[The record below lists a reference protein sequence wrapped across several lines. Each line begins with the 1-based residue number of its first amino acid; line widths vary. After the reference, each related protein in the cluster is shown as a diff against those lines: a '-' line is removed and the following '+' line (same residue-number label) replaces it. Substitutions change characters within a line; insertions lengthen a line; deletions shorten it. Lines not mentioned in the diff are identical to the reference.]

1 MLSLETPAVRI
12 GEVLVFPDHAV
23 PGTFYYAAPDPKISR
38 TGGQLMVDILS
49 YSVELKHSPLA
60 GTTIPHELGAGFL
73 TLGLDCALDPTVHSR
88 TIGELSARTGLP
100 EQQLSLSPIPYT
112 KGAVS
117 LIALDA
123 GTTES
128 GGLPQF
134 VEKVIGG
141 GTPSLLGDLRASFS
155 LALSQEGV
163 EFLEGL
169 YKDGAAPIGVVYD
182 LTYLGLRPAIQ
193 CVITAD
199 LSRIYDELSASV
211 GVQYLCFRAE
221 VEAILSKL
229 ADTEAIG
236 IQLTSQAVGEEAA
249 RSKESALSL
258 FKDRI
263 IRELFRP
270 TATPQL
276 ANLAVPGEQSTGAV
290 SLSLKVKDRE
300 ELKHVVYR
308 FDERSP
314 EERTHAPHGFLA
326 ALLSESEMDERVH
339 RIDLASPFF
348 ELLEVLV
355 TGPTEQ
361 EFTAL
366 GLHSVT
372 ALLTYGLLGDPVPPE
387 QESVEFRP
395 GSSGRKI
402 FAMTRRGRPSLAY
415 TVELAYEFSRIA
427 GTDADVLTFTTP
439 PVEHTGRTLT
449 INPYADVGVLDV
461 EVDTGPVDPTVRQID
476 VALSY
481 LDELS
486 GFSAAHTI
494 RLVPTATTATA
505 DRHWQVRTRQLGERF
520 YTATPTFTF
529 DDATFTAPPI
539 RTDTSLLRVDSPFT
553 STRTV
558 LVQPNVTAADASQVT
573 VEVVYDD
580 ETAGYH
586 RRFTTTLAP
595 DPVTRVWSSATLSW
609 PILDPARQHLKYR
622 VSTLAGGTVDTTDWT
637 SSDEPSLLVGE
648 TGRRMRT
655 LDVRLVGPTLA
666 EAGLDAIE
674 VRVTLPGDADDT
686 AKSLFFDSATQASL
700 SVALPATA
708 DVPLG
713 FRYQVVAFHTDGS
726 QGVGPWQT
734 TGSALVVVQTQT
746 SRRHG

>member
-1 MLSLETPAVRI
+1 VLSLETPAVRI

-23 PGTFYYAAPDPKISR
+23 PGAFYYAAPDPKISR

-60 GTTIPHELGAGFL
+60 GTTIPDELGAGFL

-88 TIGELSARTGLP
+88 TIGELSARTGMP

-134 VEKVIGG
+134 VEKVVGV

-163 EFLEGL
+163 VLLEGL

-211 GVQYLCFRAE
+211 GVQYMCFRAE

-229 ADTEAIG
+229 AETEAIE
-236 IQLTSQAVGEEAA
+236 IQPTSQAVGEEAA
-249 RSKESALSL
+249 RSRESALSL

-263 IRELFRP
+263 IREFFRP
-270 TATPQL
+270 TSTPQL
-276 ANLAVPGEQSTGAV
+276 ANLAIPGEQSTAAV
-290 SLSLKVKDRE
+290 SLSLKVKHRE

-308 FDERSP
+308 FDETSP

-326 ALLSESEMDERVH
+326 ALLSESEMAERMH

-348 ELLEVLV
+348 ERLEVLV

-366 GLHSVT
+366 GLRSVT

-395 GSSGRKI
+395 GSSGHKI
-402 FAMTRRGRPSLAY
+402 FAMKRRGRPSLAY

-427 GTDADVLTFTTP
+427 STADVLTFTTP

-449 INPYADVGVLDV
+449 INPYADVRVLDV
-461 EVDTGPVDPTVRQID
+461 EMDTGPVDPTVRQID

-481 LDELS
+481 LDEVS
-486 GFSAAHTI
+486 RFSAAHTI
-494 RLVPTATTATA
+494 RLVPTATTVTA
-505 DRHWQVRTRQLGERF
+505 DRHWQVCTRQLGERF

-529 DDATFTAPPI
+529 DDGTFTAPPI

-558 LVQPNVTAADASQVT
+558 LVQPNVTAADTSQVT

-622 VSTLAGGTVDTTDWT
+622 VTTLAGGTVDTTDWT

-666 EAGLDAIE
+666 EAGLDAVE
-674 VRVTLPGDADDT
+674 VRVTLPWAADDT
-686 AKSLFFDSATQASL
+686 AKSVFFDSATEASL
-700 SVALPATA
+700 AVALPATA

-726 QGVGPWQT
+726 QSVGPWQT
-734 TGSALVVVQTQT
+734 TGTALVVVQT
-746 SRRHG
+746 RNI

>member
-1 MLSLETPAVRI
+1 M
-12 GEVLVFPDHAV
+12 LVFPDHAV
-23 PGTFYYAAPDPKISR
+23 PGAFYYAAPDPKISR
-38 TGGQLMVDILS
+38 TRGQLMVDILS
-49 YSVELKHSPLA
+49 YSVELKHSRLA
-60 GTTIPHELGAGFL
+60 GTTIPDELEAGFL
-73 TLGLDCALDPTVHSR
+73 TLGVDCALDPTVYSR
-88 TIGELSARTGLP
+88 TIGELSARTGMP

-112 KGAVS
+112 KGTVS

-128 GGLPQF
+128 GGRPQF
-134 VEKVIGG
+134 VEKVVGTV
-141 GTPSLLGDLRASFS
+141 TPSLLGDLRATFS

-163 EFLEGL
+163 VFLEGL
-169 YKDGAAPIGVVYD
+169 YKDAAAPIGVVYD

-211 GVQYLCFRAE
+211 GVQYMCFRAE
-221 VEAILSKL
+221 IEDILSKL
-229 ADTEAIG
+229 AETEMIEV
-236 IQLTSQAVGEEAA
+236 QLTSQAVGEEAA
-249 RSKESALSL
+249 RSKELALSL

-263 IRELFRP
+263 IQEFFRP

-276 ANLAVPGEQSTGAV
+276 PYLAVPGEPSTAAV
-290 SLSLKVKDRE
+290 SLSLKVKHRE
-300 ELKHVVYR
+300 ELEHAVYR
-308 FDERSP
+308 FDERLP
-314 EERTHAPHGFLA
+314 EERTHAPQGLLA
-326 ALLSESEMDERVH
+326 ALLSESEMAERVH
-339 RIDLASPFF
+339 HIDLASPFF

-366 GLHSVT
+366 GLRSVT

-387 QESVEFRP
+387 QESVEFMP
-395 GSSGRKI
+395 GSSGART
-402 FAMTRRGRPSLAY
+402 FAMKRRGRPSLAY

-427 GTDADVLTFTTP
+427 STDADVLSFTTP
-439 PVEHTGRTLT
+439 PVEHTERTLT

-461 EVDTGPVDPTVRQID
+461 EVDTGRVDPTVRQID

-481 LDELS
+481 LDEVS
-486 GFSAAHTI
+486 GFRSAHTI
-494 RLVPTATTATA
+494 RLVPTATTAAA
-505 DRHWQVRTRQLGERF
+505 DRHWQVRTRQQGERF

-539 RTDTSLLRVDSPFT
+539 RTDMSLLRIDSPFT

-558 LVQPNVTAADASQVT
+558 LVQPDVTAADASQVT

-580 ETAGYH
+580 QAAGYH
-586 RRFTTTLAP
+586 RQFTTILAP
-595 DPVTRVWSSATLSW
+595 DPLTRVWSSATLSW
-609 PILDPARQHLKYR
+609 PILNPVRQRLKYR
-622 VSTLAGGTVDTTDWT
+622 VTTLAGGTVETTDWT
-637 SSDEPSLLVGE
+637 DSDEPSLLVGE

-655 LDVRLVGPTLA
+655 LDVRLVGPPLA
-666 EAGLDAIE
+666 EAGLDAVE
-674 VRVTLPGDADDT
+674 VRVTLPGAADDT
-686 AKSLFFDSATQASL
+686 AKSLFFDSATQDSQP
-700 SVALPATA
+700 VALPATA

-734 TGSALVVVQTQT
+734 TGTALVVLQTKNI
-746 SRRHG
+746 